1 MQLPDTTRRSLIGI
15 FFVVASIL
23 LYFAVAIPLV
33 TPGGYHESLADWLFP
48 PSLIVLSLVLCWGI
62 VRLRRGPTPIASAR
76 PKALSFARVV
86 GITFLG
92 AVLISLLIWRQH
104 WLAVFWS
111 G

>member
-1 MQLPDTTRRSLIGI
+1 MQLPNTIRRSLIGG
-15 FFVVASIL
+15 FFVVASTL
-23 LYFAVAIPLV
+23 LYFGVSIPLI
-33 TPGGYHESLADWLFP
+33 TPGGYHETLADRLVP
-48 PSLIVLSLVLCWGI
+48 PSLIVLSLVLCGGI
-62 VRLRRGPTPIASAR
+62 VRLRRGPAPVVSAR
-76 PKALSFARVV
+76 PKALSFALVV